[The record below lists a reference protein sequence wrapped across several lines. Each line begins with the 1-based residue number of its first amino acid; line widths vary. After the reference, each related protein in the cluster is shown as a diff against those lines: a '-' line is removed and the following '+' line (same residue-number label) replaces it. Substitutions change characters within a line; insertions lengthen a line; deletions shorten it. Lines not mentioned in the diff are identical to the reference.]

1 MLSLWFSETKIKDVI
16 GGKTTM
22 KTRKHL
28 IFWAVVAAI
37 ALAVIYASPVFAE
50 PAESRFIASFID
62 DVGSPYPMDMYISDG
77 ISVQTYLN
85 VTTLDVIV
93 PPKATY
99 TYEYSTGENTV
110 MSRVNLEIPEGESR
124 EYIFHALGASGTID
138 DRIRPYVAMEEVGA
152 NPELSWSYNSDLNQ
166 LTWNITHTEGK
177 IVGVT
182 IQIDGDLTSG
192 DNYALTQCAANGQG
206 WGIDFFSIRWSFASP
221 VPAFD
226 QITGFGKIEPGTVL
240 VGFRDM
246 TKNGFTLRPT
256 DDIVFDS
263 VCTCLQGA
271 QYPPKYLYPQYGLTA
286 GRYLIR
292 PTDLPV
298 GCVELT
304 LPLNVKQGRPEVLE
318 LYPAN
323 PSIVSP
329 YSFYVLAENYFT
341 KTAITDIEH
350 TPDNR
355 IIASLLSIGNGDR
368 WGYFVVPDSFNIDG
382 VIAVLADGEQKDL
395 TLLEDYTITESN
407 GLKFVTVR
415 TDYLTNTVI
424 LIPVP
429 AISHCFIATA
439 AYGTPM
445 APQIQVLRD
454 FKDQYL
460 MTNPMGEALVEL
472 YYKASP
478 PIAEFIDDHP
488 ALKPIVRAGLVPAVA
503 MSTVAVNTT
512 PAEKAAIIGLLALV
526 SVALAV
532 WATRRRR
539 RGPEYT

>member
-1 MLSLWFSETKIKDVI
+1 MN
-16 GGKTTM
+16 
-22 KTRKHL
+22 TRKYF

-37 ALAVIYASPVFAE
+37 ALVVIYASPVFAE

-77 ISVQTYLN
+77 ISVQTCLN

-110 MSRVNLEIPEGESR
+110 MNRVNLEIPEGESR
-124 EYIFHALGASGTID
+124 EYIFHALGASGIID
-138 DRIRPYVAMEEVGA
+138 ERIRPYIAMEEVGA

-177 IVGVT
+177 IVDVA

-192 DNYALTQCAANGQG
+192 DNYALTQCAANEQN
-206 WGIDFFSIRWSFASP
+206 WGVDFVSTYWSFASS
-221 VPAFD
+221 VSAFD
-226 QITGFGKIEPGTVL
+226 QITAFGKIEPWTVP

-246 TKNGFTLRPT
+246 TKNGLTLRPT

-263 VCTCLQGA
+263 VCTCHQGTA
-271 QYPPKYLYPQYGLTA
+271 LYPPKYLYPQYGLRA

-304 LPLNVKQGRPEVLE
+304 LPLNVQPGRPELLE

-329 YSFYVLAENYFT
+329 YSFYLLAENYFT

-350 TPDNR
+350 TPDNK

-395 TLLEDYTITESN
+395 TLLKDYTITESD

-429 AISHCFIATA
+429 AISRCFIATA

-478 PIAEFIDDHP
+478 TIAEFIDDHP
-488 ALKPIVRAGLVPAVA
+488 ALKPIVRAGLVPVIA
-503 MSTVAVNTT
+503 MSTVAIKTT
-512 PAEKAAIIGLLALV
+512 LAEKIAIAGLSALV
-526 SVALAV
+526 SLVALAV
-532 WATRRRR
+532 CATRR
-539 RGPEYT
+539 